1 MHQDWCRIEW
11 NGNNEIHHEMST
23 EIRQPN
29 LTFHRNSKIVER
41 NDSGHATTMHRG
53 EFSSFSPGG
62 IIIAT
67 VYDRNQ
73 VLVSELEPKLILQ
86 IRKK

>member
-1 MHQDWCRIEW
+1 MHQNWCRIEW

-41 NDSGHATTMHRG
+41 NDSGHATTKHRGGFTCFLFG
-53 EFSSFSPGG
+53 EFS
-62 IIIAT
+62 IAT
-67 VYDRNQ
+67 SQKRDSQ
-73 VLVSELEPKLILQ
+73 DFCLTESI
-86 IRKK
+86 